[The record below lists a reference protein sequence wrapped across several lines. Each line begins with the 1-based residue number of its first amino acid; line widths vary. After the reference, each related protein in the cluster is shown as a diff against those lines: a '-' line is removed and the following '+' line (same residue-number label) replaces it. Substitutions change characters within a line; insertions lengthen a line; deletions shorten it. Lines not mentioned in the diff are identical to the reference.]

1 MINIIL
7 LANALAL
14 ASSLINVGKG
24 LICDRRRI
32 LLVQCVQKLFG
43 GMSSFLLGGMSGCI
57 SNFIGIARNLWC
69 VKRDMSL
76 PMKAAL
82 CVSHVMLTAL
92 VSRIGPLESLP
103 IAATCIHTFVIDTK
117 NMLFLKSIM
126 LLSQMMWL
134 VYDFAI
140 GNYVAFTFDAFAAC
154 FLLVSIAML
163 KGLIKHRHHRTRAV

>member
-43 GMSSFLLGGMSGCI
+43 GMSGCI

-76 PMKAAL
+76 TMKTAL
-82 CVSHVMLTAL
+82 CLSHVMLTAL

-154 FLLVSIAML
+154 FLRVSIAML
-163 KGLIKHRHHRTRAV
+163 KGLIKPRRHRTRAA